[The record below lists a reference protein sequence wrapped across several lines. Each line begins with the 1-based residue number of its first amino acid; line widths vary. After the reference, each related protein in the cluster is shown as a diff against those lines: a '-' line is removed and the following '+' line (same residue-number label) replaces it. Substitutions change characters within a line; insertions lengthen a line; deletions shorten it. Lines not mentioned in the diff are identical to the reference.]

1 MPTRKPKFTDSV
13 FINCPFDEEYWPIFE
28 AIIFCIIDCG
38 FVPRCSLESPDSGE
52 TRVKRI
58 HKIIQSCMYS
68 IHDISRVQLTPKFPR
83 FNMPFEVGL
92 DLGCR
97 EYGTEQLKR
106 KKCLILDTK
115 RYRYQEFFSDISGQ
129 DIQSHNDSPDVVIT
143 LIRNWLRAA
152 SRRKTIPGQNL
163 IKKRFTK
170 FSNVLPKLCDDVGL
184 DKTDIQFVEYVTF
197 IEEWLKTA

>member
-1 MPTRKPKFTDSV
+1 MPFSLPKFTDSV
-13 FINCPFDEEYWPIFE
+13 FINCPFDKEYWPIFE
-28 AIIFCIIDCG
+28 TIIFCIIDCG
-38 FVPRCSLESPDSGE
+38 FIPRCSYESPDSGE
-52 TRVKRI
+52 ARVKRI
-58 HKIIQSCMYS
+58 QNIIKTCMYS
-68 IHDISRVQLTPKFPR
+68 IHDISRVQLTPRFPR
-83 FNMPFEVGL
+83 FNIPFEVGL

-97 EYGTEQLKR
+97 EFGTKQLKR
-106 KKCLILDTK
+106 KKCLILDSEK
-115 RYRYQEFFSDISGQ
+115 YRYQEFFSDISGQ

-163 IKKRFTK
+163 IKKRFTR
-170 FSNVLPKLCDDVGL
+170 FSKVLPKLCDDVGL

>member
-1 MPTRKPKFTDSV
+1 
-13 FINCPFDEEYWPIFE
+13 
-28 AIIFCIIDCG
+28 
-38 FVPRCSLESPDSGE
+38 
-52 TRVKRI
+52 
-58 HKIIQSCMYS
+58 MYS

-170 FSNVLPKLCDDVGL
+170 FSNVLPELCDDVGL